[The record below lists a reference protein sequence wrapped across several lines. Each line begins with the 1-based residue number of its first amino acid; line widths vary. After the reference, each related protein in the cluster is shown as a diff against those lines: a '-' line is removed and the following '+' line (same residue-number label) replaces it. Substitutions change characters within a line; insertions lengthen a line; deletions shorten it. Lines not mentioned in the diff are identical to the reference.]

1 MKSVLIAIVSLC
13 LPVIAVAAMSAA
25 PANFAGTWELDKA
38 KSEGVQGGP
47 QGAAPDS
54 VTWEITQNEKQITI
68 ASKTVVGGEARPPQS
83 FTYNLDGTESTAEVQ
98 GRFPGKA
105 NLKAKWMGD
114 GKILELTRVR
124 NISAQ
129 GQEFTLTTTEH
140 LELAE
145 GGKVL
150 KAHSSTQTP
159 QGARESKLT
168 FNKK

>member
-1 MKSVLIAIVSLC
+1 MKRVLIALVSLC
-13 LPVIAVAAMSAA
+13 LPVIAVAALSAP
-25 PANFAGTWELDKA
+25 PADFSGTWELDKA
-38 KSEGVQGGP
+38 KSEGVQGGR

-54 VTWEITQNEKQITI
+54 VTWVITQDAKQITI
-68 ASKTVVGGEARPPQS
+68 ASKTMVEGQERAQS
-83 FTYNLDGTESTAEVQ
+83 FSYNLDGSESTAEVQ
-98 GRFPGKA
+98 GRMPGKA
-105 NLKAKWMGD
+105 TLKAKWQGD

-129 GQEFTLTTTEH
+129 GQEFTVTTTEH

-150 KAHSSTQTP
+150 KAHGSTATP

>member
-1 MKSVLIAIVSLC
+1 MKRLLIALVSLS

-68 ASKTVVGGEARPPQS
+68 ASKTMAGGQERAQS
-83 FTYNLDGTESTAEVQ
+83 FTYNLDGSESTAEVQ

-105 NLKAKWMGD
+105 TLKAKWQGD

-124 NISAQ
+124 TMSRE
-129 GQEFTLTTTEH
+129 GQELTITTTEH

-150 KAHSSTQTP
+150 KAHVSNQTP